1 MLLIR
6 FPVSLSTITKN
17 PSLVIVKTKLLIN
30 VGVNS
35 ELIFCLQL
43 IIPVSASIEKNSLVL
58 FFFSVSPAFSIE
70 IGVVDLNEALNQSES
85 GIRSKNIL
93 ERRGRQKQQ
102 EFKLEESELRKL
114 ADELRNNPL
123 LAPKAKDEKQ
133 QELINRQQQ
142 MREKVRAFEQ
152 EMRLEERRLSEAIF
166 KELKTVIRSIS
177 INEKLDLVLEKNAA
191 QVILYMKEDTTDLTQ
206 KVIDE
211 YNALKKSGNE

>member
-1 MLLIR
+1 MLFFFRLLELMRIYLHR
-6 FPVSLSTITKN
+6 SMNFIIKITII
-17 PSLVIVKTKLLIN
+17 L
-30 VGVNS
+30 
-35 ELIFCLQL
+35 
-43 IIPVSASIEKNSLVL
+43 
-58 FFFSVSPAFSIE
+58 FFSVSSAFSIE
-70 IGVVDLNEALNQSES
+70 IGVVDLNKALNQSEP

-123 LAPKAKDEKQ
+123 LAPKAKDDKQ
-133 QELINRQQQ
+133 QELITRQQQ
-142 MREKVRAFEQ
+142 LREKVRAFEQ

-177 INEKLDLVLEKNAA
+177 INENLDLVLEKNAA
-191 QVILYMKEDTTDLTQ
+191 QVILYMKQDTTELTQ

-211 YNALKKSGNE
+211 YNALKNAGNE

>member
-1 MLLIR
+1 MEIYLLRSMKFFLQI
-6 FPVSLSTITKN
+6 TI
-17 PSLVIVKTKLLIN
+17 I
-30 VGVNS
+30 
-35 ELIFCLQL
+35 
-43 IIPVSASIEKNSLVL
+43 L
-58 FFFSVSPAFSIE
+58 FFCPVSPAFSIE
-70 IGVVDLNEALNQSES
+70 IGVVDLNKALNQSEP

-102 EFKLEESELRKL
+102 EFKLEESELRKI
-114 ADELRNNPL
+114 ADDLRNNPL
-123 LAPKAKDEKQ
+123 LAPKAKEDKER
-133 QELINRQQQ
+133 ELITRQQQ
-142 MREKVRAFEQ
+142 LREKVRAFEQ

-211 YNALKKSGNE
+211 YNALKKSGDE

>member
-1 MLLIR
+1 MKYLLQIT
-6 FPVSLSTITKN
+6 TI
-17 PSLVIVKTKLLIN
+17 
-30 VGVNS
+30 
-35 ELIFCLQL
+35 
-43 IIPVSASIEKNSLVL
+43 L
-58 FFFSVSPAFSIE
+58 FLFSVSQAFSIE

-102 EFKLEESELRKL
+102 EFKLEESELRKI
-114 ADELRNNPL
+114 ADDLRNNPL
-123 LAPKAKDEKQ
+123 LAPKAKADKQ
-133 QELINRQQQ
+133 QELITRQQKL
-142 MREKVRAFEQ
+142 REKVRAFEQ

-206 KVIDE
+206 KVIDD
-211 YNALKKSGNE
+211 YNTLKKSGDK